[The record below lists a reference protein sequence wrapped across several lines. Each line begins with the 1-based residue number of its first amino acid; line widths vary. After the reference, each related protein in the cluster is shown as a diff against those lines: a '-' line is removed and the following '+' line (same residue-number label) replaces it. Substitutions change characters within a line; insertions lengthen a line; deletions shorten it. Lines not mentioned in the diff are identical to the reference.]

1 MAKAGKQSTTNTT
14 PRRQP
19 RVDRFRQGGGKLDPV
34 GDVLT
39 FGYVGQQKAA
49 DAESSSTALEVPPTD
64 PRLARLKIVSIEQI
78 RPGRYQSRLVI
89 DPAKDEQLR
98 KQIQADLEAHETLQH
113 VFVVVVDPD
122 DDQFYNPKMGGHRRL
137 KIAKELGVQEVFIW
151 VEDYDQEELARG
163 TYFENNRGARQD
175 LTIVE
180 EGELFRRVQESLGW
194 TQTQIAERFYVEG
207 GQPHVS
213 RCIQAASYPEDLQ
226 QMLFHDPDRG
236 MRVAG
241 ILFALEVL
249 GPEEAKKARAPLIAA
264 FLSENPKERLS
275 TDAIQIAVDRL
286 LGKAPTEESTTALHE
301 RVALPSVGHLRRLER
316 VTGVGKSFE
325 RFKKE
330 VGDEPLTEE
339 ERTKLLALQEDIQTL
354 LTRS

>member
-1 MAKAGKQSTTNTT
+1 MGKAGKQTNNASA
-14 PRRQP
+14 PRRQ
-19 RVDRFRQGGGKLDPV
+19 RVDRFRQGGARLDPV
-34 GDVLT
+34 ADVMT
-39 FGYVGQQKAA
+39 FGYVGQQPLDEAQ
-49 DAESSSTALEVPPTD
+49 SSSTTLQASPSD
-64 PRLARLKIVSIEQI
+64 PRLARLKIISIESI
-78 RPGRYQSRLVI
+78 RPGRYQSRMVV

-122 DDQFYNPKMGGHRRL
+122 DDTFYNLKMGGHRRL

-175 LTIVE
+175 LNIVE

-194 TQTQIAERFYVEG
+194 TQIQIAERFYIEG

-213 RCIQAASYPEDLQ
+213 RCIQAASYPDDLKH
-226 QMLFHDPDRG
+226 MLFRDPDRG

-249 GPEEAKKARAPLIAA
+249 GEEEAKKARVPLIAA

-275 TDAIQIAVDRL
+275 TDAIQIAVNRI
-286 LGKAPTEESTTALHE
+286 LGKTSPAETRLTQEPAP
-301 RVALPSVGHLRRLER
+301 LPPVRHLRRLER

-330 VGDEPLTEE
+330 IGDEPLTDE
-339 ERTKLLALQEDIQTL
+339 ERTKLLALQEEIQAL
-354 LTRS
+354 LTRP